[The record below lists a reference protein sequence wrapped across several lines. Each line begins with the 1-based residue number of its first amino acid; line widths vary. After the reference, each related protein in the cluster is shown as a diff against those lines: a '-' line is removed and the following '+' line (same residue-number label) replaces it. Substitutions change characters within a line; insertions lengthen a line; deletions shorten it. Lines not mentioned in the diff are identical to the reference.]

1 MAFFKHIAS
10 SFIKDRV
17 SNTTTAFQLIIAD
30 FKRYILIL
38 KYVFLAFSAGTVIFN
53 ICTDTGNLVI
63 NCLLLGLLVVYT
75 VVDAILRQKEMVN
88 PTKKVRLIYAWLKII
103 LNAAAL
109 TSSLYSLYSATASE
123 VKPFSIV
130 LATLSMIMFI
140 IKVVV
145 EICLDIFASKWVL
158 LKNAMIMDAKEHP
171 NTSGKIFAPFVG
183 DVEEVDAKESVVA
196 RINKKQNK
204 NLK

>member
-1 MAFFKHIAS
+1 MGIFKNIAS

-38 KYVFLAFSAGTVIFN
+38 KYIFLTFSVGTVIFN
-53 ICTDTGNLVI
+53 ICTETGNLII

-75 VVDAILRQKEMVN
+75 VVDAILRKKEMIN
-88 PTKKVRLIYAWLKII
+88 PTKKIRLIYAWLKII

-109 TSSLYSLYSATASE
+109 TTSLYSLYSATASD

-158 LKNAMIMDAKEHP
+158 LKNAMLMDAK
-171 NTSGKIFAPFVG
+171 
-183 DVEEVDAKESVVA
+183 
-196 RINKKQNK
+196 
-204 NLK
+204 

>member
-1 MAFFKHIAS
+1 MGFFKHIAS

-30 FKRYILIL
+30 FKRYVLIL
-38 KYVFLAFSAGTVIFN
+38 KYSFLAISLGTVIFG
-53 ICTDTGNLVI
+53 IITQTGNLII
-63 NCLLLGLLVVYT
+63 NCCLLGLLVVYAIL
-75 VVDAILRQKEMVN
+75 DAILRKKEMVN
-88 PTKKVRLIYAWLKII
+88 PTKKVRLVYAWLKII

-109 TSSLYSLYSATASE
+109 ASSLYSLYSATASD

-145 EICLDIFASKWVL
+145 EICLDIFSSKWTL
-158 LKNAMIMDAKEHP
+158 LKNAMMMDAKEHSK
-171 NTSGKIFAPFVG
+171 TSGKLFSPIIG
-183 DVEEVDAKESVVA
+183 DVEEVEIKESVA
-196 RINKKQNK
+196 NKINKWRNK